1 MKQYIAFKGNKYTIE
16 WYYNENGNSQAL
28 DYFKDIDNQDKEKL
42 FFLFKSLDSIG
53 TIKNK
58 EKFNYE
64 GDSVY
69 AFKPVP
75 NRFLCFFFQGSK
87 IVITNAFEKKQQ
99 KLPKN
104 EKEKALKAKKDY
116 EQRVKGNNYYD

>member
-58 EKFNYE
+58 
-64 GDSVY
+64 
-69 AFKPVP
+69 
-75 NRFLCFFFQGSK
+75 
-87 IVITNAFEKKQQ
+87 
-99 KLPKN
+99 
-104 EKEKALKAKKDY
+104 
-116 EQRVKGNNYYD
+116 

>member
-75 NRFLCFFFQGSK
+75 NRFLYFFFQGSK